1 MKDGFIIPELGL
13 TCNEENLAFSA
24 SSDNNK
30 VNEIFRKMVHLKL
43 LMRDIKTKSEAFV
56 TKITNIIRWSILLL
70 LILDIFSTDNLICP

>member
-56 TKITNIIRWSILLL
+56 TKITNIIR
-70 LILDIFSTDNLICP
+70 